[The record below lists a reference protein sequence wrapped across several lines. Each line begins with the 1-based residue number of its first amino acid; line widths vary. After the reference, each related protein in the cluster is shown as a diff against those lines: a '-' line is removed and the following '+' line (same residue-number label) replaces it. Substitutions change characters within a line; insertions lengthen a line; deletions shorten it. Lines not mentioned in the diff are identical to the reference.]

1 MLRFKLDLRDKEP
14 TLTDYLEFKMYFLEV
29 ELESLASELAI
40 YSKKKGAGLAQ
51 AYRAQFVIHQTPRE
65 KTWPAVDVS

>member
-29 ELESLASELAI
+29 ELESLTSELAI
-40 YSKKKGAGLAQ
+40 YSKKKELAWL
-51 AYRAQFVIHQTPRE
+51 RRILLNL
-65 KTWPAVDVS
+65 